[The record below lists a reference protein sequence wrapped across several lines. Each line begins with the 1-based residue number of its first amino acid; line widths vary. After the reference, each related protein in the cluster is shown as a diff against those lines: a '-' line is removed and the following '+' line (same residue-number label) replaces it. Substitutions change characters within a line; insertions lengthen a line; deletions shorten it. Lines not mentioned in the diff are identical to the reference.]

1 MENQNGKGVIYG
13 VISICTLIVAII
25 GATFAY
31 FTANSKDENTVYGA
45 AGSTSVSLSVT
56 RVTRDALYDVK
67 EDETASEPEGT
78 PHRGYGYLLPVTDT
92 EINTAVAGAAQIP
105 EGQDEPTGDPVS
117 CIDAKGNAACQVYK
131 IEVSNSGNTPVTL
144 LGKLEITPAGDALLK
159 NLKWAKS
166 TTATSGFTGA
176 YKATTISDTE
186 NNQTAVT
193 NLLDP
198 VNGTETL
205 TLDAGDTSTMYIV
218 LWISETGAA
227 QDEEDHGSF
236 TGVVSFNSSG
246 TGVTSTFSTNV

>member
-1 MENQNGKGVIYG
+1 MENQNGKGVVYG
-13 VISICTLIVAII
+13 VISVCTLIVAII

-45 AGSTSVSLSVT
+45 AGSTSVSLAVT

-67 EDETASEPEGT
+67 ENSVDDPEGST

-92 EINTAVAGAAQIP
+92 EINTAVAGAVQTP
-105 EGQDEPTGDPVS
+105 EGQEEPSGAPVS

-131 IEVSNSGNTPVTL
+131 IEVTNSGNAPVSL
-144 LGKLEITPAGDALLK
+144 VGKLEITPSGDAKLK

-166 TTATSGFTGA
+166 TLATEGFTGA
-176 YKATTISDTE
+176 YIATSIVDPE
-186 NNQTAVT
+186 QTAVT
-193 NLLDP
+193 DLLDP
-198 VNGTETL
+198 ENGSGTV
-205 TLDAGDTSTMYIV
+205 TLDAGDSQTMYIV
-218 LWISETGAA
+218 LWISETGEA
-227 QDEEDHGSF
+227 QDEDDHGSF